1 MHRVAP
7 AEWKGTTRG
16 FLDHRL
22 FQNGRNFPL
31 SMFLI
36 AVEGSLF
43 YLINNIYVRPLKA
56 FFALL
61 RSH

>member
-1 MHRVAP
+1 MLRAIL

-43 YLINNIYVRPLKA
+43 YLINNIYVRPP
-56 FFALL
+56 
-61 RSH
+61 